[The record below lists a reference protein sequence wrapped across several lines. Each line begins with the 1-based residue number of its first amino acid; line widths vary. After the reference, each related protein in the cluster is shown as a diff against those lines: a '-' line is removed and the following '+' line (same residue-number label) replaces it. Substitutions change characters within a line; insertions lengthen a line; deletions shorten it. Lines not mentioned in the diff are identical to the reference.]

1 MGVVVGVQLS
11 GSMSEKTLVTRP
23 RLTPVDRRQLV
34 MRTVD
39 VELLIEEDH
48 PARAIWELVGRL
60 DLSRYYAEVGAVEGR
75 AGREH
80 TDPQVL
86 ISLWL
91 YAYSRG
97 ISSAREV
104 ARRCEYEPAFQWVC
118 ALEAIGYHTLSDFRS
133 GHQAA
138 LKDLFVQVL
147 GMLSAESLITLE
159 RVTLDGT
166 KIKANAGGNTF
177 RRREKLE
184 AHLQLAREQVRL
196 MEEQAAEEERM
207 AKRQVAARRRAAR
220 QRQSRLEAAVR
231 EVERM
236 QNEKK
241 EDRES
246 FVARASSSDPEAR
259 VMRNGEG
266 GTAPSYNVQ
275 LLTDTTQG
283 MIVNVEATT
292 DAVDHHQ
299 LESALE
305 RCAQTLGRHPQQV
318 VADGDYTNH
327 ASVQAAANHGVDF
340 YGSWQESWKA
350 GERDAQGRSGEFLS
364 SAFPYDAEQ
373 DGFTCPAGET
383 LTRQA
388 TQKREHGV
396 RIHVYRAPRKAC
408 RNCALRSH
416 CAPPKARPAWVRSIS
431 RLEEPA
437 ATRAFKAKMATEEAQ
452 QIYAQRSRIAEFPHA
467 WIKER
472 CGLRQFR
479 CRGRLK
485 ATLEATWAALS
496 YNLMRWFAL
505 RRRSTLTE
513 AALALA

>member
-1 MGVVVGVQLS
+1 M
-11 GSMSEKTLVTRP
+11 
-23 RLTPVDRRQLV
+23 V
-34 MRTVD
+34 MRAVD

-48 PARAIWELVGRL
+48 SARSIWELVGRL
-60 DLSRYYAEVGAVEGR
+60 DLSRYYAEIGAVQGR
-75 AGREH
+75 AGRAH

-104 ARRCEYEPAFQWVC
+104 ERRCEYEPAFQWLC
-118 ALEAIGYHTLSDFRS
+118 GLEPINHHTLSDFRS

-138 LKDLFVQVL
+138 LNDLFVQVL
-147 GMLSAESLITLE
+147 GMLSAEGLISLE

-166 KIKANAGGNTF
+166 KIKAHAGGNTF
-177 RRREKLE
+177 RRQEKLE
-184 AHLQLAREQVRL
+184 AHLALAREQVRL
-196 MEEQAAEEERM
+196 MEEQSAEEAEM
-207 AKRQVAARRRAAR
+207 AQRQTAARRRAAR

-236 QNEKK
+236 QSEKK
-241 EDRES
+241 EDRDS
-246 FVARASSSDPEAR
+246 FVARASSTDPEAH

-266 GTAPSYNVQ
+266 GMAPSYNLQV
-275 LLTDTTQG
+275 LTDAAHG
-283 MIVNVEATT
+283 LIVNVEATT

-299 LESALE
+299 LAPALE
-305 RCAQTLGRHPQQV
+305 RCAQTLGRRPQQV

-327 ASVQAAANHGVDF
+327 ASVQAAANCGVDF

-350 GERDAQGRSGEFLS
+350 GERDAHGRSGEFLS
-364 SAFPYDAEQ
+364 SAFPYDAGQ
-373 DGFTCPAGET
+373 DCFTCPAGET
-383 LTRQA
+383 LTHQA
-388 TQKREHGV
+388 TQNREHGI
-396 RIHVYRAPRKAC
+396 RIHVYRAPKQAC
-408 RNCALRSH
+408 RSCALRSQ
-416 CAPPKARPAWVRSIS
+416 CAPPKARPAWVRSVTRS
-431 RLEEPA
+431 EEPA
-437 ATRAFKAKMATEEAQ
+437 ATLAFKAKMATPEAQ

-496 YNLMRWFAL
+496 YNLIRWFAM
-505 RRRSTLTE
+505 RRRPTLTQ
-513 AALALA
+513 AALAFA